1 MTAFTRTVGRFLG
14 DRAVPRGIKI
24 LLWAI
29 VGFNLALLAWTLL
42 ASFRTSRAIW
52 TNPLGA
58 DGLDV
63 GGYARA
69 WHAADF
75 ASAFVSTLVVTS
87 VTIAVLMVLAT
98 PASYVL
104 ARSNRRSAAPTVTY
118 FAAGL
123 ALPVQAVLIPYQT
136 ISQSVSQFMVD
147 WVTGWWDDR
156 ISLVL
161 CDIAVSL
168 PFTVFVLTGYFRSL
182 PSELEEAA
190 ALDGAGPARTFFKV
204 MVPVA
209 RPGLTTVVVLNAI
222 GLWNEFLLAS
232 VILRD
237 PGHFTLPAALNQ
249 LNSGMQYSSDWG
261 GLFAGVTILVA
272 PMVIL
277 FFWFGRKIMDGMTLG
292 VTK

>member
-1 MTAFTRTVGRFLG
+1 MSLHSVFRWFGDRGAPRTVKTVLWTIVVGNLLLLG
-14 DRAVPRGIKI
+14 
-24 LLWAI
+24 
-29 VGFNLALLAWTLL
+29 WTVLSSL
-42 ASFRTSRAIW
+42 RTSKSLW
-52 TNPLGA
+52 TDPLGA
-58 DGLDV
+58 SGLDI

-75 ASAFVSTLVVTS
+75 AGAALSTLMVVGVS
-87 VTIAVLMVLAT
+87 VAVLLALAV

-104 ARSNRRSAAPTVTY
+104 ARSRRRAAAPLVTY

-123 ALPVQAVLIPYQT
+123 ALPVQAVLIPYQAL
-136 ISQSVSQFMVD
+136 SAKLDQFMVD

-156 ISLVL
+156 ISLIICNV
-161 CDIAVSL
+161 AVSM
-168 PFTVFVLTGYFRSL
+168 PFTVYVLTGFFRSL

-190 ALDGAGPARTFFKV
+190 ALDGASPARTFRSV

-209 RPGLTTVVVLNAI
+209 RPGLTTVTVLNVI

-249 LNSGMQYSSDWG
+249 LNSSMQYTSDWG
-261 GLFAGVTILVA
+261 GLFAGVVILVL
-272 PMVIL
+272 PMVGL
-277 FFWFGRKIMDGMTLG
+277 FFWLGRKIMEGMTLG
-292 VTK
+292 VGK

>member
-1 MTAFTRTVGRFLG
+1 MTTISRWFG
-14 DRAVPRGIKI
+14 DRGVPRAIKV
-24 LLWAI
+24 LLWLI
-29 VGFNLALLAWTLL
+29 VGFNIALLVWTLL
-42 ASFRTSRAIW
+42 SSFRDSRSLW

-58 DGLDV
+58 SGLNL
-63 GGYARA
+63 GGYSRA
-69 WHAADF
+69 WQAADF
-75 ASAFVSTLVVTS
+75 AGAFVSTLIVVVAST
-87 VTIAVLMVLAT
+87 AVLMLLAT

-104 ARSNRRSAAPTVTY
+104 ARSARRSAAPLVTY

-123 ALPVQAVLIPYQT
+123 ALPVQAVLIPYQAL
-136 ISQSVSQFMVD
+136 SQNLSQFMQD

-156 ISLVL
+156 ISLVI
-161 CDIAVSL
+161 CNVAVSM

-190 ALDGAGPARTFFKV
+190 ALDGASPAQTFRKI
-204 MVPVA
+204 MIQVA
-209 RPGLTTVVVLNAI
+209 RPGLTMVIVLNVI

-237 PGHFTLPAALNQ
+237 PTQFTLPAALNQ
-249 LNSGMQYSSDWG
+249 LNSTMQYTSDWG

-277 FFWFGRKIMDGMTLG
+277 FFWFGRKIMESMTLG

>member
-1 MTAFTRTVGRFLG
+1 MNTVLRWFG
-14 DRAVPRGIKI
+14 DRGVPRAIKV

-29 VGFNLALLAWTLL
+29 VGFNIALLAWTLL
-42 ASFRTSRAIW
+42 SSFRDSRSLWTS
-52 TNPLGA
+52 PLGA
-58 DGLDV
+58 SGLNL
-63 GGYARA
+63 GGYSRA

-75 ASAFVSTLVVTS
+75 AGAFVSTLIVVSAS
-87 VTIAVLMVLAT
+87 VAVLMVLAV
-98 PASYVL
+98 PAAYVL
-104 ARSNRRSAAPTVTY
+104 ARSARRSAAPLVTY

-123 ALPVQAVLIPYQT
+123 ALPIQAVLIPYQALA
-136 ISQSVSQFMVD
+136 QNLSQFMQD

-156 ISLVL
+156 ISLVI
-161 CDIAVSL
+161 CNVAASL

-190 ALDGAGPARTFFKV
+190 ALDGAGPRTTFLRV
-204 MVPVA
+204 LVPVA
-209 RPGLTTVVVLNAI
+209 RPGLTMVVVLNVI

-237 PGHFTLPAALNQ
+237 PAQFTLPAALNQ
-249 LNSGMQYSSDWG
+249 LNSTMQYTSDWG

-272 PMVIL
+272 PMVVL
-277 FFWFGRKIMDGMTLG
+277 FFWFGRKIMESMTLG

>member
-1 MTAFTRTVGRFLG
+1 MNAIGRYLG
-14 DRAVPRGIKI
+14 DRAVPRGIKV
-24 LLWAI
+24 LLWLVAG
-29 VGFNLALLAWTLL
+29 VNLALLAWTLL
-42 ASFRTSRAIW
+42 SSFRSSRALW
-52 TNPLGA
+52 SDPLGA
-58 DGLDV
+58 DGLNL

-75 ASAFVSTLVVTS
+75 AGAFISTLLVTS
-87 VTIAVLMVLAT
+87 ASIVVLMALAT

-104 ARSNRRSAAPTVTY
+104 ARSTRRSAAPLVTY

-136 ISQSVSQFMVD
+136 LAQGLSQFMND

-156 ISLVL
+156 ISLVI
-161 CDIAVSL
+161 CNVAVSM

-190 ALDGAGPARTFFKV
+190 ALDGAGPARAFWKV

-209 RPGLTTVVVLNAI
+209 RPGLSTVVVLNAI

-237 PGHFTLPAALNQ
+237 PTKFTLPAALNQ
-249 LNSGMQYSSDWG
+249 LNSTMQYSSDWG

-272 PMVIL
+272 PMVVL

-292 VTK
+292 VTR